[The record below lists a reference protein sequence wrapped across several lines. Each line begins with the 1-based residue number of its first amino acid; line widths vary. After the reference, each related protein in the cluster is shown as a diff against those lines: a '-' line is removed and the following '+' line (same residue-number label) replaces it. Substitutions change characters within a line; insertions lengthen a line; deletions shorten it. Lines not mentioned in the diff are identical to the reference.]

1 MTQSIH
7 ARRAAWLVAA
17 LVLLIAIGACVRVRE
32 SASSGDMAK
41 AQVVTT
47 ASPESTV
54 LAATAVP
61 TETSAVAT
69 ATPTTE
75 AAVTASVATSTVVG
89 PTPTM
94 MPCRMNALDD
104 ELDVE
109 YDERDD
115 DSGAPRN
122 AIKLCSRKDD
132 RLRVKGRVQLNRI
145 SSNTVQ
151 PRNESLAWARCTDCS
166 TISVAL
172 QMNLVPKGATTVSPA
187 NKAVAYNY
195 ECTRCRT
202 FAVAYQYVH
211 QVDNPREVPENV
223 RRLVNDMNREIRAI
237 SAEDRRIT
245 VAEAAQRL
253 DAVIAQFNE
262 LNQGLQTQRDEAT
275 EATSPGAES
284 NDS

>member
-1 MTQSIH
+1 MTQSLH
-7 ARRAAWLVAA
+7 ARRAAWLLAA
-17 LVLLIAIGACVRVRE
+17 LTLLIAIGACVRVRE
-32 SASSGDMAK
+32 SASGGEIAK

-47 ASPESTV
+47 VSPERTV
-54 LAATAVP
+54 LAATAVA
-61 TETSAVAT
+61 TEPAAE
-69 ATPTTE
+69 ATPTPTST
-75 AAVTASVATSTVVG
+75 AVVTAAVATSTVVG

-94 MPCRMNALDD
+94 MACRMSALDD
-104 ELDVE
+104 ELDLE

-145 SSNTVQ
+145 STSSVQ

-172 QMNLVPKGATTVSPA
+172 QMNLVPRGATTVSPV

-195 ECTRCRT
+195 QCTRCRT

-237 SAEDRRIT
+237 SSSDRTIT

-262 LNQGLQTQRDEAT
+262 LNQGLQTQKDETT
-275 EATSPGAES
+275 EPTSPGA
-284 NDS
+284 DSADG